1 MMTID
6 TFHYLENIRTILQPL
21 PGIEEYRCF
30 GTPAFRIRKKLLA
43 HIQEDGETIAIHCRN
58 RDEWIRKKPA
68 VFFVTDHFR
77 NYPSVLARLNKVNN
91 TDLTAIFYEAW
102 RSLSPKKLIRDFDD
116 QYLFFICKFV
126 LPFCLKRNAYPDV
139 FLHL

>member
-43 HIQEDGETIAIHCRN
+43 RIQEDGETIAIHCRN
-58 RDEWIRKKPA
+58 RDE
-68 VFFVTDHFR
+68 
-77 NYPSVLARLNKVNN
+77 
-91 TDLTAIFYEAW
+91 
-102 RSLSPKKLIRDFDD
+102 
-116 QYLFFICKFV
+116 
-126 LPFCLKRNAYPDV
+126 
-139 FLHL
+139 